1 MGIKKEKVSEDLQKW
16 IKKGEWNKAIT
27 ALDQLSKFEPQ
38 NPIHRLRKGDYCLKV
53 GARQE
58 AIDAYHQ
65 AASLFTDGGFIV
77 KALAAYKMILRLDP
91 KDSKAHERME
101 NLHTQARET
110 TGSQPYPVTQDLSA
124 DRQDTAPL
132 SPMMG
137 EGAPILQD
145 RLETEAAPAMEG
157 KEVKP
162 LVEPEPEM
170 LEEGVVGVQPI
181 DFESVIVPMQE
192 DLPPGERV
200 EVVASDTAEMELTS
214 LSGFS
219 IDERAEPVADH
230 SKPETEVPS
239 ISRPVVSA
247 VEPRVTDVTPLFSS
261 LSREEFKEVVERMIH
276 LQYPL
281 QYRVIQEGE
290 KGDSVF
296 VISQGAVK
304 VVTRIGDREI
314 DLADLKENDFF
325 GEVGFLTGRPRTA
338 TVITTQDTEILE
350 LRGEDLRAIV
360 ERYPRV
366 REVLENFHRARVK
379 DTIAKVKSQQGI
391 V

>member
-1 MGIKKEKVSEDLQKW
+1 MIVLFYPTMATQKEKVSEGLQKW
-16 IKKGEWNKAIT
+16 IKKGEWDKAIT

-38 NPIHRLRKGDYCLKV
+38 NPINRLRKGDYCLKV

-58 AIDAYHQ
+58 AIEAYHQ
-65 AASLFTDGGFIV
+65 AASIFTDGGFIV

-91 KDSKAHERME
+91 KDSKAHERMQ
-101 NLHTQARET
+101 NLHAQARESVGT
-110 TGSQPYPVTQDLSA
+110 QPYLVAQD
-124 DRQDTAPL
+124 
-132 SPMMG
+132 
-137 EGAPILQD
+137 
-145 RLETEAAPAMEG
+145 AAPS
-157 KEVKP
+157 KP
-162 LVEPEPEM
+162 LIEPEPE
-170 LEEGVVGVQPI
+170 LLDEGVVGVQPLE
-181 DFESVIVPMQE
+181 FEPLTVPTQE
-192 DLPPGERV
+192 DLPAGERV
-200 EVVASDTAEMELTS
+200 EVASSGAVEMELTS
-214 LSGFS
+214 LADFPGGKT
-219 IDERAEPVADH
+219 AEPVADH

-261 LSREEFKEVVERMIH
+261 LSREEFREVVERMIH

-281 QYRVIQEGE
+281 QYRVIKEGE

>member
-1 MGIKKEKVSEDLQKW
+1 MATQKERISEDLQKW
-16 IKKGEWNKAIT
+16 IKKGEWNQAIT
-27 ALDQLSKFEPQ
+27 ALDQLSTFEPQ
-38 NPIHRLRKGDYCLKV
+38 NPINRLRKGDYCLKA
-53 GARQE
+53 GARQG

-65 AASLFTDGGFIV
+65 AASIFTDGGFIV

-110 TGSQPYPVTQDLSA
+110 TGAQPYLVT
-124 DRQDTAPL
+124 QDTAP
-132 SPMMG
+132 PKP
-137 EGAPILQD
+137 PI
-145 RLETEAAPAMEG
+145 
-157 KEVKP
+157 
-162 LVEPEPEM
+162 EPEPE
-170 LEEGVVGVQPI
+170 LLDEGVVGVQPLE
-181 DFESVIVPMQE
+181 FESLTVPTQE
-192 DLPPGERV
+192 DLPAGERV
-200 EVVASDTAEMELTS
+200 EVTASGVLEMELTS
-214 LSGFS
+214 LADFPG
-219 IDERAEPVADH
+219 DETAE
-230 SKPETEVPS
+230 
-239 ISRPVVSA
+239 VVSA

-261 LSREEFKEVVERMIH
+261 LSREEFREMVERMIH
-276 LQYPL
+276 LKYPP
-281 QYRVIQEGE
+281 QYRVIKEGE

-338 TVITTQDTEILE
+338 SVITTRDAEILE

-379 DTIAKVKSQQGI
+379 DTIAKVKSEQGI